1 MMRISRKWR
10 VARGS
15 VQLGLAA
22 TVLMAACTPLGDTT
36 DAPVVAAASASA
48 VSHVDSIFPIEE
60 EVRRFRAALPDSAT
74 TLTGAATSLDE
85 LVARFIATLETRDTA
100 SLRRMALTA
109 AEFAYLYYPHT
120 QFTAHPYE
128 MSPQLVW
135 FQLENY
141 GSKGLNR
148 ALDRFGGRSLAV
160 SGYDCESAV
169 MQGPNR
175 LSGGCVLHVMEE
187 SGSARSVSLFGIILE
202 RDGLFKFIS
211 YGNSL

>member
-10 VARGS
+10 EVRGS
-15 VQLGLAA
+15 VQLGLMAA
-22 TVLMAACTPLGDTT
+22 VLTAACTPLGDTT
-36 DAPVVAAASASA
+36 DAPVVAAVRASA

-74 TLTGAATSLDE
+74 TLTGGSTSRHE
-85 LVARFIATLETRDTA
+85 LIARFIAALETRDTA
-100 SLRRMALTA
+100 SLRRMVLTA

-148 ALDRFGGRSLAV
+148 ALDRFGGRYLNV
-160 SGYDCESAV
+160 QGYDCESV
-169 MQGPNR
+169 VVQGPNR
-175 LSGGCVLHVMEE
+175 LSGGCVVQVMED
-187 SGSARSVSLFGIILE
+187 SGSARPVSLFGVILE